1 MKNIFGENLRRLRI
15 AKNYTQEQAAQLLHI
30 SPKSLSRWECGS
42 TMPDV
47 MILPEIARLYGVL
60 VDDLYKESP
69 EGYDNYA
76 TRLLA
81 VYEASG
87 KHGDFMAAA
96 GEFEKMEKAD
106 VMTAN
111 DYRNYGVLHEYMST
125 VCTRKAFELYD
136 KSMTLCKEKDSEL
149 YYRVKRQKNML
160 RAQRSDGQVCI
171 EEQRNAIREDPG
183 NVDEY
188 TCLAAALYA
197 EKMYEECYYE
207 TKEAIAKFPQE
218 AMLYIYAGDCCRE
231 LKKYEEAFA
240 YWKKHQELDTKWLDT
255 YYSMGFCYEEIG
267 EYGEAYKIWVKLA
280 EILTERGNVV
290 EAEWPKEMAQRCK
303 EKIHQ

>member
-47 MILPEIARLYGVL
+47 MILPEIARL
-60 VDDLYKESP
+60 
-69 EGYDNYA
+69 
-76 TRLLA
+76 
-81 VYEASG
+81 
-87 KHGDFMAAA
+87 
-96 GEFEKMEKAD
+96 
-106 VMTAN
+106 
-111 DYRNYGVLHEYMST
+111 YGVLHEYMST

-231 LKKYEEAFA
+231 LKKYGEAFA